1 MVLMEITWKV
11 SHRSSARLFVESLVA
26 TKPSRLNREAER
38 KKTRVVGDVCDP
50 WENVPQHG
58 CHRIGMYFRDSNLAV
73 DKQVHTQSLD
83 SVGTTYCLHI
93 V

>member
-1 MVLMEITWKV
+1 M
-11 SHRSSARLFVESLVA
+11 ESLVA

-50 WENVPQHG
+50 WENVRNMDVTELECTFEIAIWQ
-58 CHRIGMYFRDSNLAV
+58 REAV